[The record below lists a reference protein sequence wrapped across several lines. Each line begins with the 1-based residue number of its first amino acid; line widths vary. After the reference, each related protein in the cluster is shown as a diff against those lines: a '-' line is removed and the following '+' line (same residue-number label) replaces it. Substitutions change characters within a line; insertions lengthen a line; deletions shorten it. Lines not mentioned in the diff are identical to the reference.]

1 MTDEYKV
8 YLVPFPGDI
17 RAAVR
22 LDAEGFPSIYIN
34 DKLSPEA
41 KKRALMHE
49 LKHIQRD
56 DIYNSMT
63 LQEIEHECPVKP
75 AKN

>member
-1 MTDEYKV
+1 MNDEDYHV
-8 YLVPFPGDI
+8 YMMSFPGDI

-41 KKRALMHE
+41 KKRAFLHE
-49 LKHIQRD
+49 LRHIRNND
-56 DIYNSMT
+56 FYNNRP
-63 LQEIEHECPVKP
+63 IEEVEREP
-75 AKN
+75 

>member
-1 MTDEYKV
+1 MMTEDDFHV
-8 YLVPFPGDI
+8 YLMPFPGDI

-22 LDAEGFPSIYIN
+22 LDDEGFPSIYIN

-49 LKHIQRD
+49 LKHIRNND
-56 DIYNSMT
+56 FHNGLPI
-63 LQEIEHECPVKP
+63 QEIE
-75 AKN
+75 AKK

>member
-17 RAAVR
+17 RAAVM
-22 LDAEGFPSIYIN
+22 LDNEGFPSIYIN

-41 KKRALMHE
+41 KKRAFLHE
-49 LKHIQRD
+49 LKHIRRED
-56 DIYNSMT
+56 FYNTQT
-63 LQEIEHECPVKP
+63 LRKVEGK
-75 AKN
+75 A